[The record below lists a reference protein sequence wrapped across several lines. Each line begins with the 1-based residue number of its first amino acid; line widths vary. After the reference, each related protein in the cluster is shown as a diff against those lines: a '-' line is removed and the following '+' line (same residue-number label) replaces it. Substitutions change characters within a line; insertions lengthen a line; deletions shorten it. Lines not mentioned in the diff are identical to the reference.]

1 MGILVEA
8 HPEIKPER
16 WGRTRL
22 DAFLYNSRM
31 PELPEVET
39 IARSLAPRIRH
50 RAIAGI
56 DLLYRPLLRTGGR
69 KALEALRG
77 RRVLRVRRR
86 GKMLLIECAG
96 GRTLVFHLKMTGQF
110 LFAAEG
116 APRDKHVRL
125 VVRFEDGR
133 DELRFRDVRKFGFL
147 LCLEGEPERACGEL
161 ACLGPEPLEVGL
173 DEFRSI
179 LAGRRGRVKSQLLDQ
194 TCIAGVGN
202 IYADETLFDARLH
215 PEAPASVLKADA
227 VERLYRSMRKVL
239 AAAVEAGGSTL
250 SDEGYRDADGNAGD
264 FQLDHRVYGRTG
276 EPCLVCGTPIARTIV
291 GGRSSHF
298 CPRCQPRPRRRKR

>member
-1 MGILVEA
+1 
-8 HPEIKPER
+8 
-16 WGRTRL
+16 
-22 DAFLYNSRM
+22 M

-39 IARSLAPRIRH
+39 IARSLEPRVKG

-69 KALEALRG
+69 KALEDLRG
-77 RRVLRVRRR
+77 RPVLRVRRR
-86 GKMLLIECAG
+86 GKMLLVECEG

-133 DELRFRDVRKFGFL
+133 DEVRFRDVRKFGFL

-173 DEFRSI
+173 PEFRAI
-179 LAGRRGRVKSQLLDQ
+179 LRGRHGRLKSLILNQ
-194 TCIAGVGN
+194 TRIAGVGN
-202 IYADETLFDARLH
+202 IYADETLFEARLH
-215 PEAPASVLKADA
+215 PETPASSLKADA
-227 VERLYRSMRKVL
+227 VERLYLSMRKIL
-239 AAAVEAGGSTL
+239 AAAIAAGGSTL
-250 SDEGYRDADGNAGD
+250 SDEGYRDAGGNAGG
-264 FQLDHRVYGRTG
+264 FQFAHKVYGRTG
-276 EPCLVCGTPIARTIV
+276 EPCLACGTPIVRTVV
-291 GGRSSHF
+291 GGRSTHF